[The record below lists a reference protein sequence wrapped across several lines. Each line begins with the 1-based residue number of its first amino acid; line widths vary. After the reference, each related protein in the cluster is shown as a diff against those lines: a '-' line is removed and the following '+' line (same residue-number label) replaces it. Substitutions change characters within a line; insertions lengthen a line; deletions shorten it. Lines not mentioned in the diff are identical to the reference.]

1 MLERVEINK
10 LYLYQRDLLFLVVLL
25 FPIQTILV
33 YQKSLFST
41 FSFYGQISSIPLL
54 VGYVLAVVTCVREHQ
69 VKNLLFPVFTIAAF
83 YVLLCA
89 GISFHSIFEYS
100 NIGPFDATTFG
111 ETSKTRLLKNLLVTL
126 GVSSDAILYGLIVL
140 MRDTLNSVREVVFAF
155 GIVVWIAFLSRK
167 DFLGTFET
175 VRKAVLWST
184 AFLTP
189 YIACELMH
197 LYGMG
202 GATALLKTIN
212 SSLYEPCSFLGWYPP
227 LVSPN
232 QIRGT
237 WTEPAFF
244 AIWLAFATPFLV
256 SSFFEGRTSSL
267 KSAGIAFT
275 FFMVLFSIWFMTYAR
290 TSVVLIAVL
299 LILYFFFAIVFCS
312 RENWRKV
319 GILMVAAASGI
330 LIVSTWGQQEGS
342 HQIPVMSTEIVAEK
356 SAQEPT
362 EVNVFSK
369 MDKKNIQRGPT
380 ESVFSSEKQSMGS
393 ELRKIKSSISKS
405 TLIKDSINSSID
417 AKSRSNPTRL
427 EDFHLK
433 IEIFKMHP
441 IVGVGDTFASFAQTR
456 KMQQGSNGLTE
467 ENQQRLSHTK
477 SNGLFQSGITGFS
490 LSIAGLLACRGLF
503 GFSIVFVPILFLG
516 LVLFVCLFKVHGV
529 SRQVGTTIFISCFAS
544 FLPAFSQGLWY
555 YYFWCSMGLAIAFVF
570 QILKEY
576 RLRKNCNYF
585 KDYNRC

>member
-33 YQKSLFST
+33 YQKSLIST

-126 GVSSDAILYGLIVL
+126 GVSSDAILYGSIVL

-155 GIVVWIAFLSRK
+155 GTVVWIAFLSRK

-319 GILMVAAASGI
+319 GILMGAAASGI

-342 HQIPVMSTEIVAEK
+342 HQIPVMSTESE
-356 SAQEPT
+356 
-362 EVNVFSK
+362 
-369 MDKKNIQRGPT
+369 
-380 ESVFSSEKQSMGS
+380 FSSEKQSMGS
-393 ELRKIKSSISKS
+393 EIRKSISLISKS

-544 FLPAFSQGLWY
+544 FLPVFSQGLWY

-576 RLRKNCNYF
+576 RLRKNCNCF

>member
-140 MRDTLNSVREVVFAF
+140 MRDTMNSVREVVFAF
-155 GIVVWIAFLSRK
+155 GTVVWIAFLSRK

-202 GATALLKTIN
+202 GATSVLKAIN
-212 SSLYEPCSFLGWYPP
+212 SGLYEPSAFLGYPP
-227 LVSPN
+227 IVSPN

-237 WTEPAFF
+237 WTEPAYF
-244 AIWLAFATPFLV
+244 AIWLVFAVPFLI
-256 SSFFEGRTSSL
+256 SHFFKDGSLSFKRLVRNALF
-267 KSAGIAFT
+267 FT
-275 FFMVLFSIWFMTYAR
+275 IIFSIWFMTYAR
-290 TSVVLIAVL
+290 TSVVLMTVL
-299 LILYFFFAIVFCS
+299 VGLNLFFAVIFCT
-312 RENWRKV
+312 RENWEKAS
-319 GILMVAAASGI
+319 ILCISVLAAFFITSAWGPQD
-330 LIVSTWGQQEGS
+330 VSRRVSIKATDATS
-342 HQIPVMSTEIVAEK
+342 
-356 SAQEPT
+356 
-362 EVNVFSK
+362 
-369 MDKKNIQRGPT
+369 
-380 ESVFSSEKQSMGS
+380 SVVQKE
-393 ELRKIKSSISKS
+393 SISQSSDNLLGINRQKKASTGDKLTVNKEPLRASESTLFKNTVKS
-405 TLIKDSINSSID
+405 TVDS
-417 AKSRSNPTRL
+417 KSRSNPARL
-427 EDFHLK
+427 EDFFSKL
-433 IEIFKMHP
+433 EVFKEFPLM
-441 IVGVGDTFASFAQTR
+441 GAGDTLSSVAQLHKLLER
-456 KMQQGSNGLTE
+456 RSQLTSE
-467 ENQQRLSHTK
+467 SQQRIAETQSK
-477 SNGLFQSGITGFS
+477 GIFQSPLGGCS
-490 LSIAGLLACRGLF
+490 LSVSGTLCARGLI
-503 GFSIVFVPILFLG
+503 GFLISFLPILFLG
-516 LVLFVCLFKVHGV
+516 LLLFVQILKVTGFP
-529 SRQVGTTIFISCFAS
+529 RECGITIFISSVGS
-544 FLPAFSQGLWY
+544 FLSSFSQGLY
-555 YYFWCSMGLAIAFVF
+555 FFYFWCSAGLALSLLFW
-570 QILKEY
+570 
-576 RLRKNCNYF
+576 LRVGNSDGKIPMNLQ
-585 KDYNRC
+585 